1 MTWTDNPS
9 GTGAGAHPEQI
20 GVLIV
25 DDQALV
31 RAGFRM
37 ILEIEPDLRVV
48 GEAADGDQAVARALD
63 LKPDVVLMD
72 VRMPGTDGIAATRQL
87 TEAERCVARVV
98 MLTTFDMDEYVYEAL
113 QAGAS
118 GFLLKDVQPELLVA
132 GIRAVHSGESLLAPT
147 VTRRMIESFLD
158 RPRTIDAGAR
168 DRLASLTAR
177 ESETLRLIARGL
189 TNAEIA
195 SELFVSETTVK
206 THVGRVLM
214 KLGLRDRVQAVIFA
228 YETGLV
234 TGGSQ
239 GL

>member
-1 MTWTDNPS
+1 MTSSPS
-9 GTGAGAHPEQI
+9 SPTTAGPQQGEQI

-48 GEAADGDQAVARALD
+48 GEAANGEQAVLRALE
-63 LKPDVVLMD
+63 LQPDVVLMD
-72 VRMPGTDGIAATRQL
+72 VRMPGVDGIAATRQL
-87 TEAERCVARVV
+87 MADGSCRARVV

-113 QAGAS
+113 HAGAS

-158 RPRTIDAGAR
+158 RPRVVDASAR
-168 DRLASLTAR
+168 DRLALLTAR
-177 ESETLRLIARGL
+177 EQETLRLMARGL
-189 TNAEIA
+189 SNAEIA

-214 KLGLRDRVQAVIFA
+214 KLALRDRVQAVIYA

-234 TGGSQ
+234 R
-239 GL
+239 